1 MVFFID
7 IVLEYPSYL
16 FDDIS
21 MPLDF
26 FGQIFEERILLLLL
40 LPAAEILET
49 NVLHS
54 RDIQVRQLNTGQQPK
69 Y

>member
-1 MVFFID
+1 
-7 IVLEYPSYL
+7 
-16 FDDIS
+16 